1 MSGCWAMDG
10 PCTRSMM
17 PLHRGLREQ
26 ARDAKNGGGRSG
38 HLRCPALLSHQV
50 GLRAARVLPARR
62 ATLTAGPPSRLA
74 ARQGVGV
81 YRSFRAAAAVPSR
94 GRRWPCARSGPRQA
108 RALPLLRAAAW
119 PGRSGSPPAFR
130 CAAPARGPLPAAA
143 GPGRPLAAG
152 GPCAAVAAAGIGAGR
167 FCARSRSRCGVA
179 PWGRGPGS
187 NPPGGIV
194 QCHPPGW

>member
-1 MSGCWAMDG
+1 M
-10 PCTRSMM
+10 
-17 PLHRGLREQ
+17 L
-26 ARDAKNGGGRSG
+26 KNGGGRAG
-38 HLRCPALLSHQV
+38 HLRRPALLSHQA

-74 ARQGVGV
+74 ARQGFGV
-81 YRSFRAAAAVPSR
+81 YRSFRAASAVPFR
-94 GRRWPCARSGPRQA
+94 AARWPCARSGLRPA
-108 RALPLLRAAAW
+108 LPLPLLRAPAW

-152 GPCAAVAAAGIGAGR
+152 GPCAAVAAAGSGAGR

-179 PWGRGPGS
+179 PWGRGPGA
-187 NPPGGIV
+187 NPAGGIV